1 MENIYTNKNTTCFI
15 FSAKKENE
23 ESIEIIK
30 NGIDRNFFYQHHLL
44 YNLKILFSKNSLNYV
59 NYKSKLFYQFYY

>member
-1 MENIYTNKNTTCFI
+1 MENIYTNKNITCFI

-30 NGIDRNFFYQHHLL
+30 KFIF
-44 YNLKILFSKNSLNYV
+44 KIFLIL
-59 NYKSKLFYQFYY
+59 